1 MRKYLLILLC
11 LLAPFGVRA
20 QDATLSL
27 TVSVEDAE
35 PNVGQIIISLFDS
48 GNYLQ
53 TPTLQQTGPVDEN
66 GRCVFVFRGLAT
78 GEYAATAVYDEDMDG
93 ELDTGLFRIP
103 TEKIGYSNNAKGRM
117 GPASYED
124 TRFLL
129 TPTTNTRAHRPGC
142 MPRHGHENSSAG
154 FGYDWSTCLGIPP
167 LEGQ

>member
-78 GEYAATAVYDEDMDG
+78 GEYAATAVYDEVWMESSTRDS
-93 ELDTGLFRIP
+93 F
-103 TEKIGYSNNAKGRM
+103 GYRQKKLA
-117 GPASYED
+117 
-124 TRFLL
+124 
-129 TPTTNTRAHRPGC
+129 TPTTPRAEWDRHPTKTRDFR
-142 MPRHGHENSSAG
+142 
-154 FGYDWSTCLGIPP
+154 
-167 LEGQ
+167 